1 MSSSPPRWAADP
13 AFAIFVA
20 HEALGWLHDVLAG
33 LRRVEGDYARVGG
46 SAGGIDGYVRAKVLA
61 VNDLYGQLEH
71 DAIKGPG
78 AMVRTLAGF
87 EPGRWME
94 QDYGTK
100 TFQLVSQRVNRIRGV
115 LLSMLLSAGPL
126 PPASEMV

>member
-1 MSSSPPRWAADP
+1 MSTSPPRWAADP
-13 AFAIFVA
+13 ALAVVIA
-20 HEALGWLHDVLAG
+20 HEALGWLQDVLSG

-46 SAGGIDGYVRAKVLA
+46 SPGGIDGYVRAKVLT
-61 VNDLYGQLEH
+61 VNDLYGQLER
-71 DAIKGPG
+71 DALEGPG

-87 EPGRWME
+87 EPGHWIE

-115 LLSMLLSAGPL
+115 LISMIMSGAPL
-126 PPASEMV
+126 PAASEMV